1 MNAGWFLYR
10 RSGAFFIGGIA
21 VGLFDWL
28 KGKFSR
34 DKPPVENSYRYS
46 AFPFFFGA
54 TTAGKTVNEM
64 TAMQTTAVYAC
75 VRILAESI
83 ASLPLHVYQYKDRGK
98 ERAPNHPLFYLLHDA
113 PNVDMTSFVFR
124 ETLMTHLLLWGNAY
138 AQIVWDGAGRVS
150 ALYPLQPNK
159 MTIERTDSKEL
170 IYSYTAG
177 DDSNP
182 NLPAQTVKLRRIDVL
197 HIAGLGF
204 DGVQGYSPIAMA
216 RNAIGLTL
224 ACEEFGAAFFKNG
237 ARPSGILEHPGLIK
251 NPERLRESWQA
262 AYGGSGNA
270 GKVAILEE
278 GMKYQQI
285 SIPPEDAQFLET
297 RKFQTAEV
305 ARIFR
310 VPPHLIADLDRATFS
325 NIENQSLEFVR
336 YTLNPWVV
344 RWEQALNKAL
354 LLQSEKSRYFVR
366 FNVDGLMR
374 GDYASRMQGYATAR
388 QNGWMSSND
397 IRELEDMNPLSDEDG
412 GNLYL
417 VNGNMI
423 RLNDSKNFAE
433 AGGKNA

>member
-1 MNAGWFLYR
+1 M
-10 RSGAFFIGGIA
+10 
-21 VGLFDWL
+21 GLFDWL
-28 KGKFSR
+28 KGKLAR
-34 DKPPVENSYRYS
+34 DKPQVENAYRFS
-46 AFPFFFGA
+46 TFPFFFGT

-83 ASLPLHVYQYKDRGK
+83 ASLPLHVYRYAGGGK
-98 ERAPNHPLFYLLHDA
+98 VRDTEHNLFRLLHDA
-113 PNVDMTSFVFR
+113 PNADMTSFSFR
-124 ETLMTHLLLWGNAY
+124 ETLMTHLLLNGNAY
-138 AQIVWDGAGRVS
+138 AQIVWDGSGKVK
-150 ALYPLQPNK
+150 ALYPLQPGK
-159 MTIERTDSKEL
+159 ITIERADNKEL
-170 IYSYTAG
+170 VYSYTAG

-182 NLPAQTVKLRRIDVL
+182 YLPATTVKLQRREVL

-251 NPERLRESWQA
+251 NPEKLRESWQA
-262 AYGGSGNA
+262 AYGGADNA

-297 RKFQTAEV
+297 RKFQIAEI
-305 ARIFR
+305 ARLFR
-310 VPPHLIADLDRATFS
+310 VPPHLIGDLDRATFS

-354 LLQSEKSRYFVR
+354 LLNQEKKAGYFVR

-397 IRELEDMNPLSDEDG
+397 IRELEDMNPISDEEG
-412 GNLYL
+412 GNMYL

-423 RLNDSKNFAE
+423 RLNDSKNFAK
-433 AGGKNA
+433 AGDKNA

>member
-1 MNAGWFLYR
+1 MKIL
-10 RSGAFFIGGIA
+10 
-21 VGLFDWL
+21 DWL
-28 KGKFSR
+28 RGKFSR
-34 DKPPVENSYRYS
+34 DKPQVENSYRYS
-46 AFPFFFGA
+46 SFPFFFGA
-54 TTAGKTVNEM
+54 TAAGKVVNET

-83 ASLPLHVYQYKDRGK
+83 ASLPLHVYRYEGGGK
-98 ERAPNHPLFYLLHDA
+98 VRDTKHGLFSLLHDA
-113 PNVDMTSFVFR
+113 PNEEMTSFIFR

-138 AQIVWDGAGRVS
+138 AQIIRDGVGRVIS
-150 ALYPLQPNK
+150 LYPLLPNK
-159 MTIERTDSKEL
+159 MTIERDDNKRL
-170 IYSYTAG
+170 WYSYTAG
-177 DDSNP
+177 NDGNP
-182 NLPAQTVKLRRIDVL
+182 NLPAATQIKFRREDIL

-204 DGVQGYSPIAMA
+204 DGVRGYSPIAMA

-251 NPERLRESWQA
+251 DPARLRESWQA
-262 AYGGSGNA
+262 AYGGSDNA

-297 RKFQTAEV
+297 RKFQIAEI
-305 ARIFR
+305 ARLFR
-310 VPPHLIADLDRATFS
+310 VPPHLIGDLDRATFS

-336 YTLNPWVV
+336 YTLNPWIV

-354 LLQSEKSRYFVR
+354 LLPNEKKAGYFVKI
-366 FNVDGLMR
+366 NVDGLMR

-388 QNGWMSSND
+388 QNGWLSTND
-397 IRELEDMNPLSDEDG
+397 IRELEDMNPISDEDG

-423 RLNDSKNFAE
+423 RLNDSKIFAAE
-433 AGGKNA
+433 AGDKNA

>member
-1 MNAGWFLYR
+1 MKIL
-10 RSGAFFIGGIA
+10 
-21 VGLFDWL
+21 DWL
-28 KGKFSR
+28 REKFSR
-34 DKPPVENSYRYS
+34 DKPQVENSYRYS
-46 AFPFFFGA
+46 SFPFFFGA

-83 ASLPLHVYQYKDRGK
+83 ASLPLHVYRYEGGGK
-98 ERAPNHPLFYLLHDA
+98 VRAPEHGLFYLLHDS
-113 PNVDMTSFVFR
+113 PNDDMTSFVFR

-138 AQIVWDGAGRVS
+138 AQIIRDGNGRVKE
-150 ALYPLQPNK
+150 LYPLSPNK
-159 MTIERTDSKEL
+159 MTIERDDNKRRWY
-170 IYSYTAG
+170 IYTEG
-177 DDSNP
+177 NDSNP
-182 NLPAQTVKLRRIDVL
+182 NLPATQIKFWREEIL
-197 HIAGLGF
+197 HITGLGF

-216 RNAIGLTL
+216 RNAIGFTL

-251 NPERLRESWQA
+251 DPARLRESWQA
-262 AYGGSGNA
+262 AYGGSDNA

-297 RKFQTAEV
+297 RKFQIAEI

-310 VPPHLIADLDRATFS
+310 VPPHLIGDLDRATFS

-354 LLQSEKSRYFVR
+354 LLPSEKGNYFMK

-388 QNGWMSSND
+388 QNGWLSTND
-397 IRELEDMNPLSDEDG
+397 IRELEDMNPVSDEDG

-423 RLNDSKNFAE
+423 RLNDSKNFAAE
-433 AGGKNA
+433 AGDKNA